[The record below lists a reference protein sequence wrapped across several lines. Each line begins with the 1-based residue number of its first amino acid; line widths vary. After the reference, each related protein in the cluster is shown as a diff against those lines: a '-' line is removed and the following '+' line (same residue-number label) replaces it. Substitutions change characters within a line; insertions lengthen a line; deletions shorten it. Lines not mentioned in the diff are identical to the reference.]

1 MITDLVYQD
10 LLRAIYERGD
20 ELETRNH
27 RVRSLW
33 NSSPLQFHQTPLVT
47 LRKTAW
53 KKAIRE
59 MEWFMSGDPHC
70 PNELLDWWK
79 GQLSPRSN
87 CYFDGYGEQLRGHGS
102 GVVGRDSGFDQV
114 EFILNGL
121 RNNSNSRRLVMTCWH
136 PYEMAH
142 ITEVNNNPNT
152 PTTCHT
158 TLVQFFVRKGALNM
172 TSVQRSCDVL
182 LGLPHNL
189 LQSWAMLMYFAH
201 HANLKVGAM
210 RWVIGDAH
218 LYLHESHIKAARE
231 LLNIPTEVIANPSSF
246 DLIYTPSDDP
256 AKPIPR
262 FIANDFTMTGAIP
275 EPKVVTRPVLL

>member
-10 LLRAIYERGD
+10 LLRAVYEYGD

-33 NSSPLQFHQTPLVT
+33 NSHAMTFHQTPLVT

-59 MEWFMSGDPHC
+59 MEWFMSGDPRC
-70 PNELLDWWK
+70 PDELLDWWQ
-79 GQLSPRSN
+79 GQLSSSQ
-87 CYFDGYGEQLRGHGS
+87 CYYDGYGSQLRHFG
-102 GVVGRDSGFDQV
+102 DGFDQV

-121 RNNSNSRRLVMTCWH
+121 RNNPNSRRLVMTCWH
-136 PYEMAH
+136 SHAMAN
-142 ITEVNNNPNT
+142 IAELNENPNT
-152 PTTCHT
+152 PTTCHS
-158 TLVQFFVRKGALNM
+158 TLVQFFVRNGALNM

-218 LYLHESHIKAARE
+218 LYLHESHIETARE

-246 DLIYTPSDDP
+246 DLIYTPSNDP
-256 AKPIPR
+256 VKHIPR
-262 FIANDFTMTGAIP
+262 FIANDFTMAGAIP
-275 EPKVVTRPVLL
+275 EPKVFTRPVLL